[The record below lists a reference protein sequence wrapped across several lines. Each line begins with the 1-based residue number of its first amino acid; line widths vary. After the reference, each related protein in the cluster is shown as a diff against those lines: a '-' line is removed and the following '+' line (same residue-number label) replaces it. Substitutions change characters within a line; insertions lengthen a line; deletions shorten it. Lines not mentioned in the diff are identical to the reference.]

1 MQDPVLGWVE
11 IGKGNEVNMLG
22 REKSSSGKDKKKKQN
37 KRLWEENE
45 EDKRN

>member
-22 REKSSSGKDKKKKQN
+22 RKKSSSGKDKKTPQN
-37 KRLWEENE
+37 KRL
-45 EDKRN
+45 